1 MTTREPGIRDFSED
15 QKDTPISHQVMTDEE
30 TEEFL
35 RQAREMVLTQE
46 QRVRTAKRE
55 AELKGVLM
63 KTLEYFGDPSGDSGQ
78 HRYLKFPRPIRG
90 IAGFIRQTKVGI
102 EVDET
107 KAEAIARQ
115 RGIYDRL
122 FKPVMQL
129 DDSAVLVALEEGL
142 LTETDVEEIFKRKV
156 TYAFI
161 AEKAKK

>member
-1 MTTREPGIRDFSED
+1 MTPREPGIRDFSED
-15 QKDTPISHQVMTDEE
+15 QDDTPQTHQAMTDEE
-30 TEEFL
+30 TEDFL
-35 RQAREMVLTQE
+35 RQAREMVLTRE
-46 QRVRTAKRE
+46 QKTRIANRE

-63 KTLEYFGDPSGDSGQ
+63 KTLEYFGDASGPSGQ
-78 HRYLKFPRPIRG
+78 HRFIRFPRPIRG
-90 IAGFIRQTKVGI
+90 ITGFTRQAKVVT

-129 DDSAVLVALEEGL
+129 DDAAVMVALEEGL
-142 LTETDVEEIFKRKV
+142 LTEVDVEDIFIRKT

-161 AEKAKK
+161 AEKKK